1 VPPTLTPYS
10 GLLGESPYSSSNL
23 LYSLLLLL
31 LILYSG
37 ILKYSFIFENDFISE
52 CFSHSIILNG
62 IKYYKPI
69 VDHSEQRIKSLK
81 IYKDGLN

>member
-23 LYSLLLLL
+23 LYSLLLL

-52 CFSHSIILNG
+52 CFSHSIILND

-81 IYKDGLN
+81 IYKDELN